1 MICVNDEYSQEK
13 TCEYK
18 GELYSVRDN
27 GAVFRHA
34 REGKRRR
41 KDDEIWT
48 FGKQNEQ
55 NGYMFIN
62 QVRVHQIVATA
73 FHGEPSDKFLVVDHK
88 DSNKCNNRPENLH
101 WVTRLENALNNPATR
116 WKIEMICGSIENFLA
131 NPELLR
137 GHEKENPNFSWM
149 RSVSKAEGKL
159 TLQRMNQWAKER
171 KMPTGNGSMGE
182 WIYQEPQFL
191 RCEDQIP
198 IEMDFTES
206 LTFNAIQHK
215 WKTPTEFLLCPQTL
229 SDHPLED
236 YFVALQSGG
245 SYCRNQYSIEHIVD
259 VAMND
264 SSEIIVLAKDA
275 APDAIKPWKLSSITF
290 ENNKFIHHS
299 KGTFFSKDGGHK
311 YYTLARGL
319 EWNGP
324 DSIDDFC

>member
-1 MICVNDEYSQEK
+1 MISVNDEYSQEK

-55 NGYMFIN
+55 NGYMFVN

-101 WVTRLENALNNPATR
+101 WVTRLENALNNPATK

-149 RSVSKAEGKL
+149 RSVSKAEGEL
-159 TLQRMNQWAKER
+159 TLQRMNQWAKE
-171 KMPTGNGSMGE
+171 KKIPTGNGSMGE
-182 WIYQEPQFL
+182 WIFQSSDVDYM
-191 RCEDQIP
+191 EDSIP
-198 IEMDFTES
+198 NDYSDS
-206 LTFNAIQHK
+206 LTPNAIQYK
-215 WKTPTEFLLCPQTL
+215 WKTPTEFPLCPQSI
-229 SDHPLED
+229 SDKPLED
-236 YFVALQSGG
+236 YYSVLKQGELFS
-245 SYCRNQYSIEHIVD
+245 RNQFGSTVVVD
-259 VAMND
+259 AAIKD
-264 SSEIIVLAKDA
+264 FSEIIVLVKD
-275 APDAIKPWKLSSITF
+275 PLLDAIKPWKLSSISF
-290 ENNKFIHHS
+290 DNNKFVHKNNGS
-299 KGTFFSKDGGHK
+299 FFAENGGLK
-311 YYTLARGL
+311 YFTLSQGL
-319 EWNGP
+319 ELNGL